1 MKNTLSHTFA
11 LLTLCLSVI
20 CTSACSNT
28 QHIKVTLPAG
38 KTDPQLA
45 MRLNEQA
52 LALLQQDKPDD
63 AINLLKDAITADPQA
78 VRSYN
83 NLGKVYYQE
92 EQFSDALSMFRKAVE
107 LSVANPSPQPHN
119 NLAMVYERGGKYAL
133 AIEHYTKAH
142 ELAPQAIEYTA
153 NLTRALHHRGDRDE
167 NFIKLL
173 DEITLNDSRPDWHQW
188 ARTQKAII
196 LSKEAIEK

>member
-1 MKNTLSHTFA
+1 MKHFLSHTIA
-11 LLTLCLSVI
+11 LLIMCLFILCS
-20 CTSACSNT
+20 TACSNT
-28 QHIKVTLPAG
+28 QHVKVTLPAG

-52 LALLQQDKPDD
+52 LVLLQQDKPDD
-63 AINLLKDAITADPQA
+63 AIALLKDAITADPQA
-78 VRSYN
+78 ARSYN

-107 LSVANPSPQPHN
+107 LTVNNPTPQPHN
-119 NLAMVYERGGKYAL
+119 NLAMVYERAGKYAL

-142 ELAPQAIEYTA
+142 EFAPEAIEYTA
-153 NLTRALHHRGDRDE
+153 NLARALHHRGDRDE
-167 NFIKLL
+167 NFINLL
-173 DEITLNDSRPDWHQW
+173 DEITLKDSRPEWQQW